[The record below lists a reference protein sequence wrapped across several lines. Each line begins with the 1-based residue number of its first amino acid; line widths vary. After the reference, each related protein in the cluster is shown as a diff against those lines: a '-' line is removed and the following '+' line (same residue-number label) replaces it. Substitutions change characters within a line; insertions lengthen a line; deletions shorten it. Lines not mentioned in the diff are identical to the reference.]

1 VGEIFHPSSCSH
13 EHWLIVFLCHIFF
26 KLGSLMIIIVMYA
39 NKKFWQ
45 AKYCINMH
53 KNDINFIRENIYAHM
68 CEFWPALSRMTL
80 SSKVE

>member
-1 VGEIFHPSSCSH
+1 V
-13 EHWLIVFLCHIFF
+13 
-26 KLGSLMIIIVMYA
+26 YA

-53 KNDINFIRENIYAHM
+53 KNDINFIREYIYAHM
-68 CEFWPALSRMTL
+68 CEFWPANSRMTL